1 MAAIIPDRPTPRAIE
16 TAQAQEARRIAVKNM
31 LKMYGPNAVNEY
43 VMRPTSAYYE
53 TLNKPT
59 LNEFFKETSERIPKG
74 TEMYRAPS
82 RGEVLERLP
91 REVGATYRPGIV
103 TSTAASSDLQA
114 LGELI
119 AGKRLGTGGAQSYA
133 PGMAK
138 ITAMTDLP
146 GIYDTDEFLKRSGYS
161 TKTGWNLESIL
172 GPKTKYVVQGYE
184 PPQGGNP
191 AFWRLGAYANMGLG
205 AANILGLLPALA
217 EGGNIMTGRSNQ
229 FRNVGGIN

>member
-1 MAAIIPDRPTPRAIE
+1 MAIIPDRPTPRAIE
-16 TAQAQEARRIAVKNM
+16 TAQEQAARVAARNNL
-31 LKMYGPNAVNEY
+31 LKLYGPNAVNEY
-43 VMRPTSAYYE
+43 VLRPTSAYYE
-53 TLNKPT
+53 TMNKPT
-59 LNEFFKETSERIPKG
+59 LDQFFKETGERIPKG

-91 REVGATYRPGIV
+91 REAGATYRPGTV
-103 TSTAASSDLQA
+103 TSAAASSDLQE
-114 LGELI
+114 LGRLI
-119 AGKRLGTGGAQSYA
+119 AGQRASTGGAQTYA

-146 GIYDTDEFLKRSGYS
+146 GIYDADEFLKKSGYS

-172 GPKTKYVVQGYE
+172 GPKTRYVVQGYE

-205 AANILGLLPALA
+205 AANILGFLPALA
-217 EGGNIMTGRSNQ
+217 EGGKIMQGTSNS